1 MAGARAPRATG
12 TLTNTGLL
20 RGFEDVRRFFID
32 LPWGAAGASALAV
45 GAPTEMIGGSNRIAV
60 AVGAG
65 IAAVIL
71 AAGVITNVVYER
83 RRQHHDG

>member
-1 MAGARAPRATG
+1 MTGARAPRATG

-45 GAPTEMIGGSNRIAV
+45 GAPTEIIGGSNRIAL

-65 IAAVIL
+65 IAAVISRRR
-71 AAGVITNVVYER
+71 GHHER
-83 RRQHHDG
+83 RLRAPPPAP